1 MNEQS
6 KIIALGHY
14 SLAVTLPKAWC
25 LNNNIK
31 KGDLLDVVDND
42 SFVTVMPLSAESHED
57 TLHHNEAQGIHE
69 EPTVYTPVEQ
79 PQKETVTP
87 KEPESKPIEQVADK
101 HFNYRDLL
109 PE

>member
-31 KGDLLDVVDND
+31 KGDIVEVIDND
-42 SFVTVMPLSAESHED
+42 TIVTVMPLSAESHE
-57 TLHHNEAQGIHE
+57 
-69 EPTVYTPVEQ
+69 EPTIQPITEQ
-79 PQKETVTP
+79 PQKETVTT
-87 KEPESKPIEQVADK
+87 KEPESKPIEQVT
-101 HFNYRDLL
+101 HTPINYKSLL